1 MKKGKKIYKRLII
14 LAILAY
20 VAYTL
25 INQQQTLN
33 GYTKDI
39 ADLNTQIND
48 QKEYNEELAQK
59 QNDVNSLDFIEE
71 LFCFF
76 GKKVFFFPT
85 FYDII
90 THVII
95 S

>member
-71 LFCFF
+71 TARENLDMYYPNERVYIDN
-76 GKKVFFFPT
+76 G
-85 FYDII
+85 
-90 THVII
+90 

>member
-1 MKKGKKIYKRLII
+1 MKKGRKIYKRLII

-20 VAYTL
+20 VVYTL

-33 GYTKDI
+33 KYNQNI

-59 QNDVNSLDFIEE
+59 QNNVNSLEFIEE
-71 LFCFF
+71 TARQNLDMYYPNERVYVDN
-76 GKKVFFFPT
+76 G
-85 FYDII
+85 
-90 THVII
+90 

>member
-1 MKKGKKIYKRLII
+1 MKKGRKIYKRLII

-20 VAYTL
+20 VVYTL
-25 INQQQTLN
+25 ISQQQTLN
-33 GYTKDI
+33 KYNQDI

-59 QNDVNSLDFIEE
+59 QNNVNSLEFIEE
-71 LFCFF
+71 TARQNLDMYYPNERVYVDN
-76 GKKVFFFPT
+76 G
-85 FYDII
+85 
-90 THVII
+90 

>member
-1 MKKGKKIYKRLII
+1 MKKGRKIYKRLII

-20 VAYTL
+20 VVYTL

-33 GYTKDI
+33 KYNQDI

-59 QNDVNSLDFIEE
+59 QNNVNSLEFIEE
-71 LFCFF
+71 TARQNLDMYYPNERVYVDN
-76 GKKVFFFPT
+76 G
-85 FYDII
+85 
-90 THVII
+90 